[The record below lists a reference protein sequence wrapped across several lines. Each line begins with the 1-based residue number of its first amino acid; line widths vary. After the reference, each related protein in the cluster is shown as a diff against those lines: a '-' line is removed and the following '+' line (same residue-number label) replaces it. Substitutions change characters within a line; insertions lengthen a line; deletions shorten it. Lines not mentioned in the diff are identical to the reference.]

1 MRRKERPR
9 RPRAKRRMSSRY
21 ANVRPPI
28 TLLRIVTPL
37 CLLALACASNT
48 AAADELD
55 LVRLDYRAPS
65 GCPDEESFER
75 SVTARSDRVRFV
87 TQGETRSVTV
97 SMAAANGSAT
107 GSIVWQTG
115 ALAPARREMSA
126 GNCSELAEALAFALS
141 LAVAPGSNPGKA
153 HSIDDSSPPAAMD
166 LSPPQAERPAPHD
179 GASAAVSPLPS
190 ESSARPREP
199 IGPPPAWRT
208 TYRWDAGGSA
218 EIASGVSP
226 VVLVGA
232 SPYVGWG
239 LPTRGVLAFELRA
252 AWLRAASVSIETP
265 VGAASFTWTVGRLDA
280 CGTIEAT
287 RRPHPLRGRLCARAE
302 GGALDVR
309 ASVPGGIDRTR
320 GWFAAGAVLG
330 ASWEVLSPLR
340 LEIDGAA
347 MVRATADRFYVL
359 PDVTA
364 YTVPYLGLEASA
376 GLGAHFR

>member
-1 MRRKERPR
+1 
-9 RPRAKRRMSSRY
+9 MSSRY
-21 ANVRPPI
+21 ANVRRPI
-28 TLLRIVTPL
+28 TLLRIVTPS

-65 GCPDEESFER
+65 GCPDAESFER

-97 SMAAANGSAT
+97 WMVAANGSAT

-115 ALAPARREMSA
+115 ALVEARREMRA

-153 HSIDDSSPPAAMD
+153 HSIDASSPPAAID
-166 LSPPQAERPAPHD
+166 PSPPEPAPHD
-179 GASAAVSPLPS
+179 GARAAVSPLPS
-190 ESSARPREP
+190 ESSARRREP
-199 IGPPPAWRT
+199 IGPPLAWRT
-208 TYRWDAGGSA
+208 MYRWDAGVSA

-232 SPYVGWG
+232 SPHVGWG
-239 LPTRGVLAFELRA
+239 LHARGVLAFELRG
-252 AWLRAASVSIETP
+252 AWLRAASGSIETP
-265 VGAASFTWTVGRLDA
+265 AGAASFTWTVGRLDA
-280 CGTIEAT
+280 CGTVEAT
-287 RRPHPLRGRLCARAE
+287 RRPHPLSGRLCARAE

-309 ASVPGGIDRTR
+309 ISAPGGIDRTR

>member
-1 MRRKERPR
+1 M
-9 RPRAKRRMSSRY
+9 
-21 ANVRPPI
+21 RPPI
-28 TLLRIVTPL
+28 TLLRIATL
-37 CLLALACASNT
+37 SCLLALACASNT

-55 LVRLDYRAPS
+55 LVRLDYHAPS
-65 GCPDEESFER
+65 GCPDGESFER

-97 SMAAANGSAT
+97 WMMVANESAT

-115 ALAPARREMSA
+115 ALVEARREMRA
-126 GNCSELAEALAFALS
+126 GTCAELAEALAFALS
-141 LAVAPGSNPGKA
+141 LAVAPGSNSTKA
-153 HSIDDSSPPAAMD
+153 HSIGASSPPAAMD
-166 LSPPQAERPAPHD
+166 PSPPQAERPAPHD
-179 GASAAVSPLPS
+179 GAKAAGSALPS
-190 ESSARPREP
+190 ESSALRREP
-199 IGPPPAWRT
+199 MGPPPAWRT
-208 TYRWDAGGSA
+208 MDRWDAGGSA

-239 LPTRGVLAFELRA
+239 LPARGVLAFELRA
-252 AWLRAASVSIETP
+252 AWLRAASFGVETP
-265 VGAASFTWTVGRLDA
+265 AGVASFTWTVGRLDA
-280 CGTIEAT
+280 CGTVEAT

-309 ASVPGGIDRTR
+309 VSVPGGIDRTQ
-320 GWFAAGAVLG
+320 GWLAAGAVLG
-330 ASWEVLSPLR
+330 ASWEVISPLR

-347 MVRATADRFYVL
+347 MVRATADRFYIL